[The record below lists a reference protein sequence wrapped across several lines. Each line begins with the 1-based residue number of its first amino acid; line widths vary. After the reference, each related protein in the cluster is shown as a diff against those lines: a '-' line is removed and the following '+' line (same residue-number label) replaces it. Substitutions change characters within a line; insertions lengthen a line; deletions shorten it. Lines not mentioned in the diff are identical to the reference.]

1 MVAVRSDFDCL
12 IRRMRERLYPE
23 TMPAL
28 AFYWLKTVYHGGYQ
42 RDHWNALDI
51 LLGEALATDEAAGE
65 PAPNDEWRQTLS
77 DLRARVQNIEHMG
90 THRHEAHSPDA
101 QRPAPNPDAFRPY
114 VVRLLNEWLPV
125 EVAHLLVEEPEPEDS
140 PEPGIPVLGVARALE
155 RLLVREHLSA
165 ATLEALLDPG
175 LFSPRFVYAADA
187 EILRDVVLFLLGR
200 TEAAAAAPVVPATLL
215 GIATGAPL
223 PANYG
228 DAVERAFL
236 VAGAFREELHVPIG
250 SAQAVELLTHDR
262 VRFTSIVATMDGRW
276 WQADKLYT
284 GDWNAVVYR
293 PMGRLRIDYSNDHA
307 RLRIPWPESRFEWSG
322 PVSFPATLELFGRQ
336 WRVAQWEQDAE
347 RAWLNLVFAG
357 AVPVTEIA
365 ANADVRLRRSRPAS
379 VDMGWAALE
388 GALLNSVNQNSL
400 DAIEQ
405 MRRNELIPLG
415 RALFGLAEATLN
427 RRQRTPE
434 TIEARLRAVA
444 YHGAEL
450 LPSYGRV
457 PWRIVPERVQKALLE
472 RRLYTSV
479 AELLHQVFDGLPE
492 TRTKAA

>member
-1 MVAVRSDFDCL
+1 
-12 IRRMRERLYPE
+12 
-23 TMPAL
+23 
-28 AFYWLKTVYHGGYQ
+28 
-42 RDHWNALDI
+42 
-51 LLGEALATDEAAGE
+51 
-65 PAPNDEWRQTLS
+65 
-77 DLRARVQNIEHMG
+77 
-90 THRHEAHSPDA
+90 
-101 QRPAPNPDAFRPY
+101 
-114 VVRLLNEWLPV
+114 
-125 EVAHLLVEEPEPEDS
+125 
-140 PEPGIPVLGVARALE
+140 VARAIE

-200 TEAAAAAPVVPATLL
+200 TEAAEGAPVVPATLL
-215 GIATGAPL
+215 GIAPGAPL

-228 DAVERAFL
+228 QAVERAFL

-262 VRFTSIVATMDGRW
+262 VRFTSIVVTMDGRW

-293 PMGRLRIDYSNDHA
+293 PIGRLRIDYSNDHA

-322 PVSFPATLELFGRQ
+322 PVSFPDTFELFGRQ
-336 WRVAQWEQDAE
+336 WRVAQWELDAE

-365 ANADVRLRRSRPAS
+365 PNANARLRRARPAS

-388 GALLNSVNQNSL
+388 SALLNSVSQNSL
-400 DAIEQ
+400 EAIEQ
-405 MRRNELIPLG
+405 MRRSELIPLG
-415 RALFGLAEATLN
+415 RALFALAETALN
-427 RRQRTPE
+427 RRQRTAE
-434 TIEARLRAVA
+434 NIEPRLRAVA

-450 LPSYGRV
+450 LPTYGRV
-457 PWRIVPERVQKALLE
+457 PWRIVPERIQKTLLE
-472 RRLYTSV
+472 RRLYTSLD
-479 AELLHQVFDGLPE
+479 ELLHQVFEGLPD
-492 TRTKAA
+492 TRRQAA